1 MSGFDDLKTRIKAR
15 GRPKSLDGFIN
26 LLKAFSYSEEQ
37 VFIASQRMIAEGR
50 LSDNLEAAID
60 QAM

>member
-15 GRPKSLDGFIN
+15 GRPKSPDGFIN